1 LCARLPC
8 NFRGDFFLTA
18 PDGRRES
25 SAAAFG
31 SCPPLFSAHAQA
43 WIALIADRSLTVI
56 ACGSACRLQILFIVH
71 LKMPFNFSGQDFDEH
86 FNQGSL
92 QTGIISMAIA
102 GPSTGPDVCEPE
114 TAQPRATSARSSA
127 PACVTAC
134 AILCALLAAGCAQ
147 QPAQRESKSVE
158 RSVKAAPVRAAV
170 RTDRQPEKS
179 FAGLLI
185 RRPEPA
191 LLAPHPAPDCE
202 FDGSNVRAVDPNEW
216 ARLKIDFERQCYKDA
231 EKTARERLTALQAS
245 IEPIRQPRTA
255 RRSTQ

>member
-1 LCARLPC
+1 
-8 NFRGDFFLTA
+8 
-18 PDGRRES
+18 
-25 SAAAFG
+25 
-31 SCPPLFSAHAQA
+31 
-43 WIALIADRSLTVI
+43 
-56 ACGSACRLQILFIVH
+56 
-71 LKMPFNFSGQDFDEH
+71 MPFNFSGQDFGEH

-92 QTGIISMAIA
+92 QTGIMSMAIA
-102 GPSTGPDVCEPE
+102 GPTTGPDVCEPE
-114 TAQPRATSARSSA
+114 TAQPRAKSAKSSA

-134 AILCALLAAGCAQ
+134 AILCALLATGCAQ
-147 QPAQRESKSVE
+147 QPAKREAKTVE

-170 RTDRQPEKS
+170 RTDHQPETS

-191 LLAPHPAPDCE
+191 LLAKHPAPDCE

-216 ARLKIDFERQCYKDA
+216 ARLKIDYERQCYKDA
-231 EKTARERLTALQAS
+231 EKAARERLTALQAS